1 MLPAQSTSNSVWFL
15 EQSSTEAR
23 SKEEGIFGKLAGLS
37 MLEEA
42 EVAMQVKAATKIQ
55 AIARARARKQENA
68 KTLKASHARLR
79 MLL

>member
-1 MLPAQSTSNSVWFL
+1 MWFV

-55 AIARARARKQENA
+55 AIARAKARKQENE
-68 KTLKASHARLR
+68 KTVKGLGVSSLR
-79 MLL
+79 SSSWHP